1 MTLFLAQLRRWSAK
15 RVAQEFRLR
24 GLELGEDA
32 PICSVNGEILLLLKG
47 RFIDLQQLGINDLD
61 TKSKI
66 AEIINSL
73 AHMDPVGRLRLGLD
87 KPVPVSANNDS
98 KGISSAQDCARSL
111 EAVMWDDAE
120 PCVLPMEV
128 LALWTNNFSEDKEIG
143 SGAFGS
149 VFEAIVPK
157 VLGGRSL
164 GPVAVKKLSD
174 EITLQHGQKQ
184 LRSEIKVLR

>member
-1 MTLFLAQLRRWSAK
+1 
-15 RVAQEFRLR
+15 
-24 GLELGEDA
+24 
-32 PICSVNGEILLLLKG
+32 LLLKG
-47 RFIDLQQLGINDLD
+47 RFVDLQELGITDLD

-66 AEIINSL
+66 TEVINSL

-87 KPVPVSANNDS
+87 KPAPGAATAVTST
-98 KGISSAQDCARSL
+98 SAQECARAL
-111 EAVMWDDAE
+111 ETVMWDDVE
-120 PCVLPMEV
+120 PYLIPIEV
-128 LALWTNNFSEDKEIG
+128 LALWTNNFSQEREIG

-157 VLGGRSL
+157 VPGGGRSL

-184 LRSEIKVLR
+184 FRSEIKVLR